1 MGRNCDMLLLEMQLM
16 ERDLEELSRLVQAVV
31 SSQQR

>member
-1 MGRNCDMLLLEMQLM
+1 MLLLEMQLM